1 MLFPVNQGVV
11 GPDGPGAIDVIDQ
24 RECAELFGERL
35 DGNVDD
41 AVLLETRHG
50 QRPTDHDVGYFWRG
64 LQARARRGQVYRCG
78 GMFFCSCRRGV
89 TGTPLSTFA
98 ASANKQ
104 QQQGQ

>member
-50 QRPTDHDVGYFWRG
+50 QRPTVHDNRSIAETDSGAGFQDWD
-64 LQARARRGQVYRCG
+64 QVFG
-78 GMFFCSCRRGV
+78 GRE
-89 TGTPLSTFA
+89 
-98 ASANKQ
+98 
-104 QQQGQ
+104 